1 MERRTM
7 IALPGIAAL
16 VAGTAFTQSTAPTT
30 GTTGVSAKALTKLGG
45 KKSVYKTPKSAKK
58 AAKYLN
64 SVNALLTLNAAQQQ
78 QATAIF
84 TAAAGMRTSIKTGMK
99 ALYVTLGTA
108 VKNNDMVGIS
118 QASQSLS
125 LLVAQNVQNGAQ
137 ANAAFFQL
145 LTPAQQ
151 ATLSQLT
158 A

>member
-16 VAGTAFTQSTAPTT
+16 VAGTAFTQSAVSTT
-30 GTTGVSAKALTKLGG
+30 GTTGVSKKSLTSLGG

-58 AAKYLN
+58 ATKYLN
-64 SVNALLTLNAAQQQ
+64 SLGALLTLTSAQQQ

-84 TAAAGMRTSIKTGMK
+84 TAASGSRASIKTGMQ
-99 ALYVTLGTA
+99 ALYVTIGTA
-108 VKNNDMVGIS
+108 VKNNDTVGIS
-118 QASQSLS
+118 QAAQSLS
-125 LLVAQNVQNGAQ
+125 LLMAQNVQNGAL

-145 LTPAQQ
+145 LTPTQQ